1 MLFCLTY
8 SRGLRSFLTTRI
20 AGQGVRV
27 TDDSIE
33 GKLFVEAETDDFE
46 ELPFAERCF
55 CVIGFKKHDEGVN
68 KRVVFNSL
76 FGFLDS
82 EALNT
87 YVADVSRRTFRISV
101 KTSGKWRKKID
112 SEKLSGSLSTAL
124 KKRLKLTPN
133 LRNPAF
139 ELCVHITEKLL
150 FVAIPKRSLLSRRPY
165 HYHNGLR
172 STVCDAIIQLAE
184 LKSGHIVVD
193 VTCGSGSILVEA
205 AHAVLPESIF
215 CIGLDCNEKMLL
227 TAKENFVHCSPL
239 FNHMSSF
246 EVACVNAS
254 SGSLRWE
261 AVDRIVADLPFGHQ
275 HGNVEEIKS
284 VLLPEVFN
292 LIRKFFST
300 DGKKV
305 AVILIAEEHKSS
317 FADFV
322 KDLQDVAVED
332 HALFLGYTS
341 AVIVK
346 ISRSG

>member
-112 SEKLSGSLSTAL
+112 SEVIEEVVRQLV
-124 KKRLKLTPN
+124 N
-133 LRNPAF
+133 CF
-139 ELCVHITEKLL
+139 EE
-150 FVAIPKRSLLSRRPY
+150 A
-165 HYHNGLR
+165 